1 MKKPTP
7 SVKSPVPPAAFHAFF
22 RWFCKPSVMANIEG
36 DLLELYHERVG
47 LRGRRKADLMFAR
60 DVLRLFRPSVI
71 RRFKPDVVIS
81 PAMYRNHLTA
91 AWRNLLRSK
100 AFSAINVSGLTLG
113 LMCSILIGLWVN
125 DEEQINKFHEDVDR
139 IFIVTSVEHSGN
151 ETNGSHDTPGL
162 LGEELPK
169 IFPEVEFAT
178 NFGWGQ
184 FHTFAVGDNK
194 MRIMGNFANNDFFQ
208 MFSYPVIA
216 GKKDQL
222 LSTPE
227 SIVISRRMA
236 ALFFGSPEEALDK
249 TIRFETYKDL
259 KITGVFEDVGSQ
271 SSEKFDYIITWQL
284 MVERNPWLKDWNN
297 SGPTT
302 FVKLRTGSDPA
313 LFAGKIRELIKGYD
327 KNYSQMDRLE
337 LGIQPYGDMYLHS
350 RFKGPEIVG
359 GRIEYVNMFKLVAV
373 FVLVIACV
381 NFMNLSTA
389 RSVKRSKEIAIRKVV
404 GAVRT
409 ALINQFMVEAF
420 LFTLIAVVLALVLVV
435 TMLPYFNALTEKNIQ
450 SPLTSILFWE
460 RTVIITLLTAL
471 ISGLYPALVISSFR
485 PAVVLKKA
493 SGAMTGSSGNI
504 RRSLVVFQFALSM
517 IFIIGMIVVS
527 QQVNYIYSKNIGYA
541 KDNLIYSPISGEIA
555 TRFNTYKSELMRQ
568 PGIQDVTKMSAR
580 PVTIGNSTGS
590 VEWIGKDPST
600 RPTFTQVEVGMD
612 FIKTMKSELLLGR
625 DFIDAK
631 IDSANY
637 IINEAAMKVIG
648 YKDPIGMPLKFWDV
662 EGRIVGVVKDFHFAS
677 LHVSINPLVI
687 RVAQEKMWGWTVVRT
702 QPGKTLEAV
711 QAMETLQEKFSP
723 DTPFSHQFADEE
735 YGSLYTGEKLVQILS
750 RYFAGLAI
758 FISCLGLLGS
768 VVFTAEQRRRE
779 MSIRKV
785 LGATATHVMSLLSGD
800 FLKQLSLSAMI
811 SFPLAWYLVND
822 WLKGFEY
829 RIEVGWWVF
838 ALAGASSLFI
848 AVITVFFHAFKAA
861 TANPVSSLR
870 SE

>member
-1 MKKPTP
+1 
-7 SVKSPVPPAAFHAFF
+7 
-22 RWFCKPSVMANIEG
+22 
-36 DLLELYHERVG
+36 
-47 LRGRRKADLMFAR
+47 
-60 DVLRLFRPSVI
+60 
-71 RRFKPDVVIS
+71 
-81 PAMYRNHLTA
+81 MYRNHFTA

-100 AFSAINVSGLTLG
+100 AFSAINISGLTLG
-113 LMCSILIGLWVN
+113 LMCSILIGLWVS
-125 DEEQINKFHEDVDR
+125 DEEQINKFHQEVDR
-139 IFIVTSVEHSGN
+139 IFVVTSVEYSGN
-151 ETNGSHDTPGL
+151 ETNGSYDTPGL
-162 LGEELPK
+162 LGDELPK
-169 IFPEVEFAT
+169 VFPEVEFAS

-194 MRIMGNFANNDFFQ
+194 MRVMGNFANNDFFQ
-208 MFSYPVIA
+208 MFSYPIIV
-216 GKKDQL
+216 GKKDNL

-227 SIVISRRMA
+227 SIVISRHMA
-236 ALFFGSPEEALDK
+236 SLFFGSPEEALDK

-271 SSEKFDYIITWQL
+271 SSEKFEYIISWQL
-284 MVERNPWLKDWNN
+284 MVERNSWLKDWNN

-302 FVKLRTGSDPA
+302 FVKLRSGSDPA

-337 LGIQPYGDMYLHS
+337 LGVQPYGDMYLHS
-350 RFKGPEIVG
+350 RFQGAEIAG

-389 RSVKRSKEIAIRKVV
+389 RSVKRSKEIGIRKAV

-409 ALINQFMVEAF
+409 VLINQFMVEAF
-420 LFTLIAVVLALVLVV
+420 LFTLIAVALALMLVV
-435 TMLPYFNALTEKNIQ
+435 AVLPYFNSLTEKNIQ

-460 RTVIITLLTAL
+460 RLAFVTLLTAL
-471 ISGLYPALVISSFR
+471 VAGIYPAFVISSFR

-493 SGAMTGSSGNI
+493 SHAMTGSSHNI

-517 IFIIGMIVVS
+517 IFIVGMTVVS
-527 QQVNYIYSKNIGYA
+527 QQVDYIYSKNIGYA
-541 KDNLIYSPISGEIA
+541 KDNLIYAPISGEIA
-555 TRFNTYKSELMRQ
+555 TRFNTYKSELMRH

-580 PVTIGNSTGS
+580 PVAIGNSTGS

-600 RPTFTQVEVGMD
+600 RPTFTQVETGMD

-625 DFIDAK
+625 DFVDEK
-631 IDSANY
+631 TDSANY
-637 IINEAAMKVIG
+637 IINETAMKVIG

-662 EGRIVGVVKDFHFAS
+662 EGKIVGVVKDFHFAS
-677 LHVSINPLVI
+677 LHESISPLVI
-687 RVAQEKMWGWTVVRT
+687 RVAKTKMWGWTVVRT
-702 QPGKTLEAV
+702 EPGKTQEAV
-711 QAMETLQEKFSP
+711 QAMEALQTKFSP

-735 YGSLYTGEKLVQILS
+735 YGALYTGEKLVQTLS

-758 FISCLGLLGS
+758 FISSLGLLGS
-768 VVFTAEQRRRE
+768 VIFTAEQRRRE

-785 LGATATHVMSLLSGD
+785 LGATAAHVLSLLSGD
-800 FLKQLSLSAMI
+800 FLKLLVLAAAI
-811 SFPLAWYLVND
+811 SFPIAWYLVNE

-829 RIEVGWWVF
+829 RINIQWWVF
-838 ALAGASSLFI
+838 AMAGVGSLLI
-848 AVITVFFHAFKAA
+848 AAVTIFFHAFKAA
-861 TANPVSSLR
+861 TANPVNALR